1 MSSQENVRMA
11 AKSRRGTGKPK
22 QGTKTDCASCAHE
35 TVSSHP
41 DHSDELNRLRRVQG
55 QIKGIESMILA
66 RRYCPEI
73 LIQFRAAV
81 SALRAAENA
90 VFERHL
96 RGCVK
101 GAMDSKSAT
110 EIDRKVEELLE
121 LLVNRS

>member
-1 MSSQENVRMA
+1 MPTP
-11 AKSRRGTGKPK
+11 AKSVPGSKPRRKA
-22 QGTKTDCASCAHE
+22 DCVSCAGE
-35 TVSSHP
+35 SSADHSGHP
-41 DHSDELNRLRRVQG
+41 DHSAELNRIRRVQG
-55 QIKGIESMILA
+55 QIKGIETMILS

-101 GAMDSKSAT
+101 DAMYLKNAS
-110 EIDRKVEELLE
+110 EIDKKVEELLE
-121 LLVNRS
+121 LLVSRS